1 MSKTPITTSTPPV
14 SSVPVKSAWAKGPP
28 VISPSPTPSTSSS
41 TSRPSSPKPTQ
52 QNGANGAGGHSRKPS
67 LLAGGRAIGEGV
79 VVGRGAPSGVAVPG
93 AKTGEYD
100 GFYILSCGEMGAWER
115 RAWKEEGRKEE
126 EGKRPRF
133 LARSTQR
140 TRFFVLRVLFL
151 SLDSYLPSRWT
162 GTLRLVQEKLVDE
175 LMSLPFFH
183 FLSFRSRSQSR
194 LLQHQLR
201 FHRRFE
207 RDPFLVASNPP
218 FHRLPPRDR
227 CRPSVRIRRRCCS
240 QRKPSWSSTTD
251 EHPFRSRRT
260 RCSLLVL
267 ARRHFRCRYFSYLDC
282 HSSRHLVLV
291 GSSSFD

>member
-1 MSKTPITTSTPPV
+1 MESPFLEPRLVSTTV
-14 SSVPVKSAWAKGPP
+14 S
-28 VISPSPTPSTSSS
+28 IF
-41 TSRPSSPKPTQ
+41 
-52 QNGANGAGGHSRKPS
+52 S
-67 LLAGGRAIGEGV
+67 L
-79 VVGRGAPSGVAVPG
+79 VAR
-93 AKTGEYD
+93 
-100 GFYILSCGEMGAWER
+100 WER
-115 RAWKEEGRKEE
+115 GRDAHGRRKEGRRRKAKDL
-126 EGKRPRF
+126 GF
-133 LARSTQR
+133 LRVPSTQR

-267 ARRHFRCRYFSYLDC
+267 AGRHSRCRYSSYLDR
-282 HSSRHLVLV
+282 HSSRHLVVV